1 MAYMNIVDM
10 VSVIVAS
17 AILLGLMG
25 SIALDGVKH
34 RFKGTNER
42 VVSAV
47 DHRWNRLRVPL
58 EAD

>member
-1 MAYMNIVDM
+1 MDIVDM

-25 SIALDGVKH
+25 SIALNGIKH
-34 RFKGTNER
+34 GFKGTNER
-42 VVSAV
+42 FVSAV
-47 DHRWNRLRVPL
+47 DRRWNRLRVPI